1 MKKQYFYLMPL
12 LLAILT
18 SCNRNNNFLVL
29 GNFKDAIVA
38 SLEEALNMKGNSYFA
53 SENMQSGELFKIVDS
68 NASYYE
74 NGKKHPFFAEVE
86 KSKLIVINVGLYDVL
101 PSMEINEEENI
112 LNYDN
117 NLIDKQLEV
126 FSYHMHHIVEDIRS
140 INSKTS
146 IFVLSS
152 YNSFN
157 FESPEEKMFNS
168 IIKRIN
174 ESILDSIEDVA
185 NIKYISIVDIKEQT
199 KDNNSTIEE
208 ELVNVIRGHYNE

>member
-112 LNYDN
+112 
-117 NLIDKQLEV
+117 
-126 FSYHMHHIVEDIRS
+126 
-140 INSKTS
+140 
-146 IFVLSS
+146 
-152 YNSFN
+152 
-157 FESPEEKMFNS
+157 
-168 IIKRIN
+168 
-174 ESILDSIEDVA
+174 
-185 NIKYISIVDIKEQT
+185 
-199 KDNNSTIEE
+199 
-208 ELVNVIRGHYNE
+208 